1 MSFPGPTRA
10 SPVPLTWEMPFSVKG
25 ISALPVQRPLMVHSV
40 SPDAKTRDIRK
51 NVAVERKLEG
61 VWMITYR
68 VERWRPLAWLRSR
81 LTWFGDRRLFSWIEA
96 NIHDVKIG
104 CACGPLSVILCW
116 TVVGMSASIVSL
128 MQSYLGCRCP
138 RPPFLIPHLRP
149 GAVIYSYLLTFQ
161 KLRKYLASSRT
172 GLLTASLNF
181 LDVVLS
187 SWTKLLLCDCFLIAC
202 RLGVLITGR

>member
-68 VERWRPLAWLRSR
+68 VER
-81 LTWFGDRRLFSWIEA
+81 
-96 NIHDVKIG
+96 
-104 CACGPLSVILCW
+104 
-116 TVVGMSASIVSL
+116 
-128 MQSYLGCRCP
+128 
-138 RPPFLIPHLRP
+138 
-149 GAVIYSYLLTFQ
+149 
-161 KLRKYLASSRT
+161 
-172 GLLTASLNF
+172 
-181 LDVVLS
+181 
-187 SWTKLLLCDCFLIAC
+187 
-202 RLGVLITGR
+202 